1 MQRLNGKGILCHQRL
16 TNPLVNSFKRLV
28 PGYEAPVYIA
38 WSAKNRSP
46 LVRIPTARGSGT
58 RIELRNPDPAAN
70 PYLAFAAV
78 LQAGLDGIE
87 KGMTP
92 PAPADSN
99 IFELTRE
106 ERHQADIHSLPK
118 TLYDALREFRKSD
131 FAKMAVGEHVHK
143 KYIAAKTEEWTEYTT
158 RVSQWEIDK
167 YLGKY

>member
-1 MQRLNGKGILCHQRL
+1 MKLL
-16 TNPLVNSFKRLV
+16 
-28 PGYEAPVYIA
+28 
-38 WSAKNRSP
+38 SAKNRSP

-99 IFELTRE
+99 IFELTRA
-106 ERHQADIHSLPK
+106 ERHAADIHSLPK

-131 FAKMAVGEHVHK
+131 FAKSAVGEHVHE